1 MFVAVAFLLLFILPV
16 AAPAA
21 GPEEEYKRLQ
31 ERLHEHS
38 RKLSEAQR
46 QESSILGELEDVN
59 RKMGKMEAD
68 LRKHRKSLSQT
79 EAEIAALNA
88 DMTATKLSI
97 QKRKEWIKRKLR
109 AMHRFG
115 FSGDTVIL
123 LLSAAD
129 MSQMMRVWKYLESI
143 SVYEHGVLTTY
154 NNNLRMLH
162 EKDEKLKVLFAQ
174 LKTTA
179 EKIKDK
185 ENELGRQR
193 KSKETLLSSVRTEKA
208 SHQKMISELREA
220 SRRLLDI
227 IRESSKTDTYAGTG
241 FPRLKG
247 RLLWPVDGRI
257 AVPYGAQKDQQFE
270 TPVFRNGVHIQ
281 TSSNSD
287 ARSVY
292 EGRVI
297 FAEWFKGF
305 GQLIIINHGDGYH
318 TLYGNLSEIF
328 SRVGDIIKEN
338 QVIGRVGTSGV
349 LSGPGLYFEVRY
361 KGKPL
366 DPTQWLRHKRK

>member
-1 MFVAVAFLLLFILPV
+1 MFVVVAFLLLFILPSTV
-16 AAPAA
+16 PAA

-38 RKLSEAQR
+38 RKLSEAQHR
-46 QESSILGELEDVN
+46 ESSILGEIEDVN

-68 LRKHRKSLSQT
+68 LRKYRRGLSQT
-79 EAEIAALNA
+79 ETEIAILKA
-88 DMTATKLSI
+88 DMAATKLSI
-97 QKRKEWIKRKLR
+97 QKRREWIRRKLR

-129 MSQMMRVWKYLESI
+129 LSQMMRVWKYLESI
-143 SVYEHGVLTTY
+143 SVYEHGVLTAY
-154 NNNLRMLH
+154 NNNLRMLR
-162 EKDEKLKVLFAQ
+162 EKEEKLEVLLAQ
-174 LKTTA
+174 LKTTT
-179 EKIKDK
+179 EKIRGK
-185 ENELGRQR
+185 EDELGRQR
-193 KSKETLLSSVRTEKA
+193 KSKEVLLTSVRTEKA

-247 RLLWPVDGRI
+247 RLLWPVEGKI
-257 AVPYGAQKDQQFE
+257 AIPYGSQRDPQFE

-281 TSSNSD
+281 TSANAD

-305 GQLIIINHGDGYH
+305 GQLIIVNHGNGYH

-338 QVIGRVGTSGV
+338 QVIGKVGTSGV
-349 LSGPGLYFEVRY
+349 LNAPGLYFEVRY

-366 DPTQWLRHKRK
+366 DPTQWLRHRRK